1 LGDRSEAALLELV
14 DYWFD
19 PSVGASNGVG
29 LNVKVSLTAP
39 VIGVG
44 APAAQCLPQTF
55 ERLDSKCML
64 PEAHEV
70 SVAVGA
76 VVGVVDR
83 TSNAVIRNA
92 ESGGFILHTENGR
105 KEFISMDAAIE
116 AGRQKLE
123 IHARERMKKD
133 HVVEPLI
140 NFSINKKTAKAACGE
155 NIYLETRLF
164 SKKIYYIFPVE
175 TLEPGWS

>member
-1 LGDRSEAALLELV
+1 
-14 DYWFD
+14 
-19 PSVGASNGVG
+19 
-29 LNVKVSLTAP
+29 
-39 VIGVG
+39 
-44 APAAQCLPQTF
+44 
-55 ERLDSKCML
+55 
-64 PEAHEV
+64 
-70 SVAVGA
+70 
-76 VVGVVDR
+76 VVGVIDR

-164 SKKIYYIFPVE
+164 SKKIY
-175 TLEPGWS
+175 